1 MEPSGT
7 PMRHEG
13 GERISA
19 AEYGSDLV
27 VDLLTDLGIRY
38 VVLNPGASTR
48 GIHDSL
54 VNFDPK
60 LLPVPETLLACH
72 EEIRYRYCPRLRPG
86 SPGNLWACCSTTLW
100 AFSIAAM
107 AIYNAWC
114 DRIPL
119 LVLGGTGP
127 TDHHPPSPNDRL
139 GAYCA
144 GAGQSG
150 A

>member
-48 GIHDSL
+48 GIHDYSS
-54 VNFDPK
+54 K
-60 LLPVPETLLACH
+60 
-72 EEIRYRYCPRLRPG
+72 
-86 SPGNLWACCSTTLW
+86 
-100 AFSIAAM
+100 
-107 AIYNAWC
+107 AW
-114 DRIPL
+114 
-119 LVLGGTGP
+119 
-127 TDHHPPSPNDRL
+127 
-139 GAYCA
+139 
-144 GAGQSG
+144 
-150 A
+150 